1 LTTIKIFNSSKFS
14 ITFLLFSFLISACAG
29 PPLDAEAIEPSYGS
43 GSEEKTTEST
53 AQASATPE
61 PVATLSADQALEL
74 ADLGQIAFTASAEG
88 RRDIWLINADGS
100 GEYNLT
106 RGLINVFAEAP
117 IWSPDAKTIAY
128 DGLIGV
134 NATRDIL
141 LVSVDAGDP
150 EQTRLTFG
158 DGYDCYPSY
167 SPDGRQIVYM
177 SERNKNRDLYI
188 MNLDGEAEIR
198 LTDGLAHDYEPAW
211 SPVGDQI
218 TFVSRRTGDS
228 EIFIMNAD
236 GSNKIP
242 LTDSEKLDWRP
253 AWSPDGEWI
262 AFESWRNGNADL
274 FIMRKD
280 GSDLRQLTTSLAED
294 GHPDFSPDGR
304 FLIFHSR
311 RLGEYQLFVLEV
323 ENPENLWH
331 LPTQSVRAL
340 LPTWSPIAD

>member
-1 LTTIKIFNSSKFS
+1 MIKIFNSSKFPKV
-14 ITFLLFSFLISACAG
+14 LLLLSLLLAACSGQNIAG
-29 PPLDAEAIEPSYGS
+29 EATEPSYGS
-43 GSEEKTTEST
+43 GSEERIPEST
-53 AQASATPE
+53 SLASATPE
-61 PVATLSADQALEL
+61 TVATLSAEQALEL
-74 ADLGQIAFTASAEG
+74 AELGQIAFTASAEG

-106 RGLINVFAEAP
+106 ISLTNVFAEAP
-117 IWSPDAKTIAY
+117 IWSPDAQTIAY

-134 NATRDIL
+134 NETRDIL
-141 LVSVDAGDP
+141 LVTLGGDES
-150 EQTRLTFG
+150 EQSQLTFG

-167 SPDGRQIVYM
+167 SPDGRKIVYM
-177 SERNKNRDLYI
+177 SERDKNRDLYI
-188 MNLDGEAEIR
+188 MDLDGADEIR

-236 GSNKIP
+236 GSDQIP

-274 FIMRKD
+274 FMMRKD
-280 GSDLRQLTTSLAED
+280 GSDLRQLTFSLAED
-294 GHPDFSPDGR
+294 GHPHFSPDGR
-304 FLIFHSR
+304 FLVFHSK
-311 RLGEYQLFVLEV
+311 RLGEYQLFIMEV

>member
-1 LTTIKIFNSSKFS
+1 MMSKFPATLFS
-14 ITFLLFSFLISACAG
+14 LIFLLSACNGESIAG
-29 PPLDAEAIEPSYGS
+29 EATEPSYGS
-43 GSEEKTTEST
+43 GSEERTAEATTK
-53 AQASATPE
+53 ASATPE
-61 PVATLSADQALEL
+61 QVATLSAEQALEL

-106 RGLINVFAEAP
+106 LSFTNVFAEAP
-117 IWSPDAKTIAY
+117 VWSPDAQVIAY
-128 DGLIGV
+128 DGLLGV
-134 NATRDIL
+134 NETRDIL
-141 LVSVDAGDP
+141 LVSLGSEDP
-150 EQTRLTFG
+150 ELTQLTFG

-177 SERNKNRDLYI
+177 SERDKNRDLYI
-188 MNLDGEAEIR
+188 MNLDGEDEIR

-211 SPVGDQI
+211 SPMGDQI

-236 GSNKIP
+236 GSDQIA

-262 AFESWRNGNADL
+262 VFESWRNGNAD
-274 FIMRKD
+274 IYMMRKD
-280 GSDLRQLTTSLAED
+280 GSDLRQLTTSQAED
-294 GHPDFSPDGR
+294 GHPHFSPDGR
-304 FLIFHSR
+304 FLVFHSR
-311 RLGEYQLFVLEV
+311 RLGEYQLFIMEV
-323 ENPENLWH
+323 ENPENIWH